1 MISFKS
7 IKENIVDNT
16 LVENPTITY
25 DRYRTYTKYFEQLS
39 KDLKV
44 DIDSEDLYKQ
54 LRPTYFP
61 SSIAMHPLHVK
72 EWVTQD
78 ALELVIAIIVHD
90 LINSGRHEGPL
101 NILINEIKFDPPN
114 RSWYLTTS
122 GSLNI
127 NIDSTEYTT
136 ISIVNT
142 ESVPKTLLEFDHL
155 TTVTLADILNDVN
168 EAMLEF
174 MAEYKPVSPK
184 EAMLNILNA
193 MREEISDSSEPE
205 QLHAIM
211 HLGNERIKAQLRII
225 SAKTNENYPN

>member
-16 LVENPTITY
+16 LVENPLLVYT
-25 DRYRTYTKYFEQLS
+25 RYRTYAKHLSGLS
-39 KDLKV
+39 KTRKV

-61 SSIAMHPLHVK
+61 SSVAMHPLHVK

-90 LINSGRHEGPL
+90 LISRGSYKGPL
-101 NILINEIKFDPPN
+101 NILINEIKFNPPN
-114 RSWYLTTS
+114 RTWHLTTS
-122 GSLNI
+122 GNLNI
-127 NIDSTEYTT
+127 SIDSTKLSDIRVYTE
-136 ISIVNT
+136 V
-142 ESVPKTLLEFDHL
+142 VPKALLLFDDL
-155 TTVTLADILNDVN
+155 TTVTLADILDDVN

-174 MAEYKPVSPK
+174 MTEYKPVSPK